1 MKHIV
6 IGNSGFIGRH
16 LESFLKKKYNKNNV
30 FGFATNYLNLTK
42 PNEYRKLSKFIK
54 KNTIIYF
61 LSFNK
66 ETSNAT
72 LNNYEINHKIITN
85 FLNFIKNK
93 KLKKFLFF
101 STQSIYGEDTNN
113 KNVTEE
119 TKPDPTSYYGIAKYN
134 SERLVK
140 KIFTEIKIPFLII
153 RTPRIYGPGDSPL
166 NYGPSMFVDKVK
178 KKKPIVLWGDGS
190 EKRNFLFID
199 DVINIINLLILK
211 NYNGDVNICSDS
223 NYSFKYLIK
232 KLSIIEKKKI
242 KIIKKKRSSKKIDRI
257 MNNSYLK
264 KIIGNYKF
272 TSIDDG
278 LKKLLK

>member
-6 IGNSGFIGRH
+6 IGNSGFVGRH
-16 LESFLKKKYNKNNV
+16 LESFLKKKYKKNNV

-42 PNEYRKLSKFIK
+42 PNEYSKLSKFIK

-72 LNNYEINHKIITN
+72 LNDYEINHKIITN

-140 KIFTEIKIPFLII
+140 KIFTEIKISFLII
-153 RTPRIYGPGDSPL
+153 RTPRIYGPGDSQL

-178 KKKPIVLWGDGS
+178 KNKPIVLWGDGS